1 MNRAKRLLGI
11 ALVSAALLC
20 GLCAP
25 AVSWSEEGQVRPS
38 LTIYAYPQVRWGTDD
53 RTIYSFDF
61 LVPLWQTE
69 RDILFFNPKFSLDDQ
84 KGSEVNLGFGYRH
97 LVFSDRVILGV
108 NGYYDSRNTGW
119 DTRHEQAGLGAEV
132 MTEWVTGR
140 FNGYFAVSGPV
151 FGGTGDPDYTFR
163 DVGIYRTAGSIEEAL
178 SGFDGEIGFKV
189 PYLSDYVETWVYAG
203 GYHFEGDY
211 VDPVDGFSSR
221 IEVIPT
227 DFLRLN
233 FEYRNDTVNGDEY
246 YGEVALAIP
255 FSVEELYRGRNPF
268 AGLGEPF
275 GGDSSA
281 ERTAR

>member
-1 MNRAKRLLGI
+1 MTKRARRSI
-11 ALVSAALLC
+11 SVSDTAI
-20 GLCAP
+20 
-25 AVSWSEEGQVRPS
+25 WSFPTG
-38 LTIYAYPQVRWGTDD
+38 W
-53 RTIYSFDF
+53 
-61 LVPLWQTE
+61 
-69 RDILFFNPKFSLDDQ
+69 
-84 KGSEVNLGFGYRH
+84 
-97 LVFSDRVILGV
+97 ILGV
-108 NGYYDSRNTGW
+108 NGYYDSRHTGW
-119 DTRHEQAGLGAEV
+119 GTRHEQAGLGAEV

-140 FNGYFAVSGPV
+140 FNGYFAVSGPI

-233 FEYRNDTVNGDEY
+233 FEYRNDTVRGDEY
-246 YGEVALAIP
+246 YGELALAIP
-255 FSVEELYRGRNPF
+255 FSVEELDPGRNPF
-268 AGLGEPF
+268 AGLGGRL
-275 GGDSSA
+275 GGDRTLRERLVEPVRRDVDVQVGVEDSLDFPDLQTKVTDVVFVSENA
-281 ERTAR
+281 ENIGGAHDGTFEHPYESIDEAMADPGSGVP